1 MKKKLLLYL
10 ILIFIPY
17 IVFSY
22 TFQILEVGNDFE
34 LYYFVYKKYIF
45 ELLKLGHFPSMV
57 SCRSIWNVFDI

>member
-17 IVFSY
+17 IVLLPY

-45 ELLKLGHFPSMV
+45 ELLKLGHFLYGLLSKHLE
-57 SCRSIWNVFDI
+57 CL